1 MEHMMLRKGDMV
13 SPVARHHRFKG
24 GTLAIVIT
32 IGADLKSPDHLEI
45 LWLNGDHRGKKTW
58 VYLDLFEK
66 ATERNH
72 A

>member
-1 MEHMMLRKGDMV
+1 MEHMVLRKGDMV
-13 SPVARHHRFKG
+13 RPVSRRHRYNG

-32 IGADLKSPDHLEI
+32 TGDGVFGAELEI

-58 VYLDLFEK
+58 DYLDLFKK